1 MEQTLSTPSA
11 ATPSS
16 QTLLGSWR
24 FGSWAFV
31 RRWQVVR
38 EIVREAFVGLMR
50 NRMRAGLSM
59 LGISWGIVSVVMLL
73 AYGEGFN
80 QALLRGFQGAFSD
93 GVTIMFPGQTSMQA
107 GGERSGRRVQFRL
120 ADAQAIGELPLV
132 KAWSPEYMQEVNVV
146 WDTKQGSFR
155 ARAVNEAF
163 GRIRSQIVA
172 SGRFLDSEDVR
183 LQRRVVFLGSE
194 VARKLF
200 GNIPPVGQQVRISGV
215 PFDVIGV
222 GKQKVQL
229 SNYGRPDRES
239 VFLPYTTAGQVWNT
253 EYVSDIVFQEVDPT
267 LHERVKEQVM
277 GVLSKR
283 LRFNPTDERAVR
295 SFGSAESQKIIGGI
309 VLGLKLV
316 MSFIGILTLAI
327 GGVGVMNIMFVSVTE
342 RTREIGLRK
351 AVGARKRAVL
361 LQFLLEGLVTTF
373 AGGAAGVMLSYV
385 LVWILSPR
393 PFLSE
398 LMDDASGS
406 GDIHLLLSVE
416 LVGICTGVLVL
427 VGLVSSL
434 LPAVRA
440 ARMDPIEAL
449 RYE

>member
-16 QTLLGSWR
+16 QTFVGSWR

-31 RRWQVVR
+31 RRWQGIA
-38 EIVREAFVGLMR
+38 EIGREAFIGLMR

-200 GNIPPVGQQVRISGV
+200 GNIPPVGQQVRI
-215 PFDVIGV
+215 
-222 GKQKVQL
+222 K
-229 SNYGRPDRES
+229 
-239 VFLPYTTAGQVWNT
+239 
-253 EYVSDIVFQEVDPT
+253 
-267 LHERVKEQVM
+267 
-277 GVLSKR
+277 
-283 LRFNPTDERAVR
+283 
-295 SFGSAESQKIIGGI
+295 
-309 VLGLKLV
+309 
-316 MSFIGILTLAI
+316 
-327 GGVGVMNIMFVSVTE
+327 
-342 RTREIGLRK
+342 
-351 AVGARKRAVL
+351 
-361 LQFLLEGLVTTF
+361 
-373 AGGAAGVMLSYV
+373 
-385 LVWILSPR
+385 
-393 PFLSE
+393 
-398 LMDDASGS
+398 
-406 GDIHLLLSVE
+406 
-416 LVGICTGVLVL
+416 
-427 VGLVSSL
+427 
-434 LPAVRA
+434 
-440 ARMDPIEAL
+440 
-449 RYE
+449 